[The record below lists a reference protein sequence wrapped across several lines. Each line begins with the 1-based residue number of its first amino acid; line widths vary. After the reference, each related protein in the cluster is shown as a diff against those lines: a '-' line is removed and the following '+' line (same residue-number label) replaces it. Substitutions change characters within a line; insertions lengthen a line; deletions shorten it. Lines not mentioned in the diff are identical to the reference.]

1 MELFGCYQADGAM
14 MVLLVI
20 PGEKLLT
27 EGAGLLN
34 SAEFSGEARAVFQ
47 GFELRFRERVVIADM
62 GPAMAFKD
70 PQIRE

>member
-34 SAEFSGEARAVFQ
+34 AAEFSGEARAVFQ
-47 GFELRFRERVVIADM
+47 GFELRF
-62 GPAMAFKD
+62 
-70 PQIRE
+70 